1 MSVELDE
8 TATAEPVRPPPGAP
22 PGAGAA
28 AAAAVTATAPP
39 GAAAASPTAR
49 PLALTETLAGA
60 APPAGARPAGQSLAL
75 GRQLAHFRIE
85 RLLGAGGMGEVYL
98 ATDLALDR
106 PVALKVLGH
115 GSATAIRRER
125 LIREARAQARIY
137 HPNVCH
143 IYYIGEVD
151 GLLFFA
157 MELITGKT
165 FSEHIA
171 KGAVS
176 PDEALELVRMA
187 ALGLREATRC
197 GFTHRDVKP
206 SNLMIDQHGNVK
218 VLDFGLVAGSGPR
231 AGSDDGDDGEGS
243 GTVEQTSMGGTP
255 LYMAPEQARGEPIDF
270 RADIYAL
277 GATLYHLVAGKPP
290 FSGDSVA
297 ELMQQHSSAELPAL
311 VRRDVAARTLSPVK
325 DLCARMMA
333 KEPSQRHASYDDL
346 LRELELLSAERS
358 RPAGATARTA
368 AATIDLFVLL
378 PLLFGISWLV
388 NLVWQREMDGM
399 LAFSL
404 LFGLYRFATVG
415 WFGRS
420 VGQAVFELETVSMI
434 DGRRPTR
441 TQMAR
446 RLLWQ
451 LFLPLLTQ
459 LLAMGFVGSK
469 SALAEAIKMT
479 QLVACLLVIA
489 ALYYSSIRMS
499 KRRTW
504 WDRKSQTMVR
514 YRPR

>member
-8 TATAEPVRPPPGAP
+8 TATAEP
-22 PGAGAA
+22 
-28 AAAAVTATAPP
+28 
-39 GAAAASPTAR
+39 AR
-49 PLALTETLAGA
+49 PLPPPPHEPAPTGGSVALTETLAGA
-60 APPAGARPAGQSLAL
+60 SPPASARPVGQSLAL

-85 RLLGAGGMGEVYL
+85 KLLGAGGMGEVYL

-115 GSATAIRRER
+115 GSATAVRRER

-157 MELITGKT
+157 MELVTGQT
-165 FSEHIA
+165 FSERIA
-171 KGAVS
+171 KSAVS

-231 AGSDDGDDGEGS
+231 SGEEGEDGAPS
-243 GTVEQTSMGGTP
+243 GTVEQTSMAGTP

-277 GATLYHLVAGKPP
+277 GATLYHMVAGKPP

-297 ELMQQHSSAELPAL
+297 ELMKQHSSAELPTL

-325 DLCARMMA
+325 ELCARMMA
-333 KEPSQRHASYDDL
+333 KEPAQRHASYDDL
-346 LRELELLSAERS
+346 LRELELLSSERS

-368 AATIDLFVLL
+368 AAAIDMFVLL
-378 PLLFGISWLV
+378 PLIFAISWLV
-388 NLVWQREMDGM
+388 HTVWQREMDGM
-399 LAFSL
+399 LVFSF
-404 LFGLYRFATVG
+404 LFGIYRFATTS

-420 VGQAVFELETVSMI
+420 VGQAVFELETVSMV
-434 DGRRPTR
+434 DGRRPSR
-441 TQMAR
+441 AQMAS

-451 LFLPLLTQ
+451 LFLPLVTQ
-459 LLAMGFVGSK
+459 LLALGFGGSK
-469 SALAEAIKMT
+469 TFLGEAIKMT
-479 QLVACLLVIA
+479 QVIACLLVIA
-489 ALYYSSIRMS
+489 ALYYSSIRLS

-504 WDRKSQTMVR
+504 WDRKSHTMVR